1 MKIQEIM
8 EMQKEFDR
16 KHGWNLKSADTKELL
31 ETINKDLIGLFGEI
45 GEFANLI
52 KKLNIDLE
60 ITSEKD
66 LTEKLMKSNGAL
78 KEEIIDIFIYLIR
91 ISTHMN
97 VNISDEY
104 LRKLKFNE
112 KKYKKYEIM
121 NE

>member
-78 KEEIIDIFIYLIR
+78 KEELIDIFIYLIR